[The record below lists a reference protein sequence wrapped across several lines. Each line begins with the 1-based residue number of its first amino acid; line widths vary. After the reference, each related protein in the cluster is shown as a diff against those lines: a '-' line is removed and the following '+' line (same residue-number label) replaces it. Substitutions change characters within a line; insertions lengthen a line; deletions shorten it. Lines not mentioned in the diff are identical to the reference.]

1 LNNIKK
7 IDSIELLQQAKEAGL
22 LDSNVTI
29 KCVHCHAVFPKEYN
43 ICPQCNTNGTYYAY
57 SFK

>member
-1 LNNIKK
+1 LNNIEK
-7 IDSIELLQQAKEAGL
+7 IDSIELIQQAKEAGL

-29 KCVHCHAVFPKEYN
+29 KCVHCHAVFPKEYD

-57 SFK
+57 